1 MTEKPKR
8 LAIIASKGTLDMAYV
23 PLLLS
28 TAATAMGMEAG
39 IFFTFYGM
47 NIIRKDRQNK
57 LFVAT
62 VGNPAM
68 PMPVPNILG
77 MLPGMTSMGTMMMKS
92 MMKKANVATIGE
104 LLQVARETGVR
115 LICCT
120 MTMGAFGVKE
130 EDIIDGVEFGGAAM
144 FLSYAADAEISLF
157 V

>member
-23 PLLLS
+23 PLLLA
-28 TAATAMGMEAG
+28 TAATAMDMEAG

-47 NIIRKDRQNK
+47 NIIRKDRQNR
-57 LFVAT
+57 LFVAP

-68 PMPVPNILG
+68 PMPVPNIIG

-120 MTMGAFGVKE
+120 MTMDAFGVKK
-130 EDIIDGVEFGGAAM
+130 EDMIDGVEFGGAAM

-157 V
+157 I